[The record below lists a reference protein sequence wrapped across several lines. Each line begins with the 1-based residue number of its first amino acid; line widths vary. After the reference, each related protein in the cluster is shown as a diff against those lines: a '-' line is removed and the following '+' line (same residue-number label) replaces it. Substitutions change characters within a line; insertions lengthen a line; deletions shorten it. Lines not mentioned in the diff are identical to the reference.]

1 MEDHGDKTNYNWNI
15 LEYNGDLMVTQ
26 WDVSKGCT
34 YITNKQPSELRLN
47 QEETHTHIYIHI
59 IYNIYIYIYIYLY
72 LYLMMVI
79 CQN

>member
-47 QEETHTHIYIHI
+47 QEETHTHIYI
-59 IYNIYIYIYIYLY
+59 YI
-72 LYLMMVI
+72 
-79 CQN
+79 